1 MANVRLS
8 VNQDFMDQ
16 LKRETGVD
24 QASQLT
30 KDALTLL
37 DWAVAEVKKGRV
49 LISVDENGGDP
60 RKIVTAT
67 LEKAKLI
74 K

>member
-1 MANVRLS
+1 MAEVKLS
-8 VNQDFMDQ
+8 VNQAFMDQ
-16 LKRETGVD
+16 LKRETGVNE
-24 QASQLT
+24 ASKLT
-30 KDALTLL
+30 KDALTLYY
-37 DWAVAEVKKGRV
+37 WAVSEVKKGRV

-60 RKIVTAT
+60 RKIVSNT

>member
-1 MANVRLS
+1 
-8 VNQDFMDQ
+8 MDQ

-37 DWAVAEVKKGRV
+37 DWAVSEVKKGRV

-60 RKIVTAT
+60 RKFITNT
-67 LEKAKLI
+67 LERAKML

>member
-1 MANVRLS
+1 MAEVRLS

-37 DWAVAEVKKGRV
+37 DWAVSEVKKGRV
-49 LISVDENGGDP
+49 LISVDENGQDP
-60 RKIVTAT
+60 RKIVTTT